1 MWSDNETHKDFLNFR
16 CVADT
21 AAELIV
27 QSKGRPLSM
36 GVSGG
41 WGAGKSTMLN
51 LISDSLK
58 TRGENQFLFVEFNA
72 WLYQGY
78 DDARAALMEV
88 IVRQLI
94 EHAEEEKT
102 ELDKAKELLGRVNWL
117 RLAAFAAGSALTVAT
132 GVPPVGLIGPAYT
145 AVRNITSGTIEE
157 NDVEALRAVGKGVSA
172 AVGNFIEHPEDSSPP
187 QQIQELRNH
196 MEETLCEMGVT
207 LVVFVDDLDRCLP
220 STAIATL
227 EAIRLFLFL
236 PNTAFIIAA
245 DDRMIRQ
252 AVRVHFQGA
261 DLNDDLVTNY
271 FDKLV
276 QVPLRV
282 PPLGTQEV
290 RAYLML
296 LYIENSDIDSDQL
309 EVIRSQVCQ
318 QLSESWKGCRVDLK
332 FVSGLFEECP
342 EDLRANLGLADRL
355 APLMTTAVQIAG
367 NPRLIKRFLNTL
379 SIRMSV
385 AQAQDVA
392 VDEEALAKMLLFERC
407 AGEELYRELIS
418 SINENDEGKP
428 EFLSDNEK
436 KAREGRD
443 LVALED
449 AWNTPFVRDWLALP
463 PSISDMDLRSVVYVS
478 REHMPI
484 ITPADQLSSESAELL
499 EALLGLERG
508 PNNPLVERLLLL
520 PGREKTQIAERLM
533 ARARQ
538 EQIWGTP
545 SVLWGLLTII
555 EADPEQA
562 SLFVGFLNS
571 IPRARLQTD
580 IVPVLVSC
588 EWARPALD
596 RWRQDRDTPLTV
608 KEAIRVTIEEGG

>member
-1 MWSDNETHKDFLNFR
+1 M
-16 CVADT
+16 ADT

-41 WGAGKSTMLN
+41 WGVGKSTMLN

-58 TRGENQFLFVEFNA
+58 TRGEDQFLFVEFNA

-94 EHAEEEKT
+94 ERAGEKKT
-102 ELDKAKELLGRVNWL
+102 DLDKAKELLGRVNWL
-117 RLAAFAAGSALTVAT
+117 RVAALAAGSALTIAA
-132 GVPPVGLIGPAYT
+132 GVPPVGLIGPAYS
-145 AVRNITSGTIEE
+145 AVRNIASGTIEE
-157 NDVEALRAVGKGVSA
+157 KDVEALREAGQGVST
-172 AVGNFIEHPEDSSPP
+172 AVGNFIESPEDSSPP

-196 MEETLCEMGVT
+196 LEETLGEMGAT

-252 AVRVHFQGA
+252 AVRVHFQDA
-261 DLNDDLVTNY
+261 DLDDDLVTNY

-296 LYIENSDIDSDQL
+296 LYIENSDIDSSRR
-309 EVIRSQVCQ
+309 ECIRQQVCQ
-318 QLSESWKGCRVDLK
+318 RLSESWKGHRVDLK
-332 FVSGLFEECP
+332 YVTELIDKSSEALP
-342 EDLRANLGLADRL
+342 VNLGLADRL
-355 APLMTTAVQIAG
+355 APLMTTSKQIAG

-379 SIRMSV
+379 AIRMSI
-385 AQAQDVA
+385 ARSQNVA
-392 VDEEALAKMLLFERC
+392 VDEAALAKMLLFERC
-407 AGEELYRELIS
+407 AEVEAYNELIAN
-418 SINENDEGKP
+418 INDSDKGNP
-428 EFLSDNEK
+428 EFLKDWEVQ
-436 KAREGRD
+436 ARAGED
-443 LVALED
+443 FKALEGS
-449 AWNTPFVRDWLALP
+449 WNTTFVKDWLALP
-463 PSISDMDLRSVVYVS
+463 PPFADMDLRSVVYVS
-478 REHMPI
+478 REHMPM
-484 ITPADQLSSESAELL
+484 ITPSDQLSSDAAEIL

-508 PNNPLVERLLLL
+508 PNIPLANQLRCL
-520 PGREKTQIAERLM
+520 PGREVTQIAERLM

-538 EQIWGTP
+538 EQEWGTP
-545 SVLWGLLTII
+545 SVLWGLLTVI
-555 EADPEQA
+555 EADSEQA
-562 SLFVGFLNS
+562 SIFVGFLES
-571 IPRARLQTD
+571 VSKSRLRTD
-580 IVPVLVSC
+580 VVPALWDC
-588 EWARPALD
+588 KWARSALD
-596 RWRQDRDTPLTV
+596 KWSQDSETPQRV
-608 KEAIRVTIEEGG
+608 KSAIKAMKKEGS